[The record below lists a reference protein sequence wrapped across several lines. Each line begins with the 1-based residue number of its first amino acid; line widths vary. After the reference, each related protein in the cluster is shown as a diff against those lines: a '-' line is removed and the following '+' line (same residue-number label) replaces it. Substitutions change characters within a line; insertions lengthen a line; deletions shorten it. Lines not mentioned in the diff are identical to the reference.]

1 MAGDQSVRSQADKDR
16 QAGTADRIVQD
27 IDAVFLERLRDVHV
41 GLQVVWRGRIVGI
54 ERLLQGLVGGRRVH

>member
-1 MAGDQSVRSQADKDR
+1 MRVSDGQRRNV
-16 QAGTADRIVQD
+16 VD
-27 IDAVFLERLRDVHV
+27 IDAIFLERLRDVHV